1 MGASGLF
8 QPTVRPAAERSLG
21 QIGAAG
27 IVANS
32 GNSLQQVHWLD
43 PQGMRQT
50 HNVQQRDI
58 PFPAL
63 DSANIIAM
71 QGR

>member
-1 MGASGLF
+1 MCQTGTAGIGVDNGLS
-8 QPTVRPAAERSLG
+8 RSS
-21 QIGAAG
+21 A

-32 GNSLQQVHWLD
+32 GDSLQQVHWLD